1 MKTYILSIFLMLTI
15 SVANSQHNSI
25 RVLKDRF
32 RGEADVHS
40 FKLEGLMARLAL
52 KMIDDHEFKE
62 AISGVRSIEFITI
75 PKEAFIQQRVS
86 VSGYKKFLEENH
98 FENLMEVKDNGEVVS
113 FLLAPGKKRDYYVV
127 IVDNPREVVV
137 FELKGYIDPAMLTSG
152 KITST
157 SL

>member
-1 MKTYILSIFLMLTI
+1 MKTFIVSMLVLLT
-15 SVANSQHNSI
+15 VTAANSQHNSI

-40 FKLEGLMARLAL
+40 FKVEGFMARLAL

-75 PKEAFIQQRVS
+75 PKEAFTQQRVS
-86 VSGYKKFLEENH
+86 VSGYKKFLEENN
-98 FENLMEVKDNGEVVS
+98 FETLMEVKDNGEVVS
-113 FLLAPGKKRDYYVV
+113 FMLAPGKNRDYYVV
-127 IVDNPREVVV
+127 IVDGAHEVVV
-137 FELKGYIDPAMLTSG
+137 FELKGYIDPALITSG
-152 KITST
+152 KITSA

>member
-1 MKTYILSIFLMLTI
+1 MKTYILSIFFLLTI

-52 KMIDDHEFKE
+52 KIIDDHEFKE

-98 FENLMEVKDNGEVVS
+98 FESLMEVKDNGEVVS

-137 FELKGYIDPAMLTSG
+137 FELKGYIDPAMLTNQ
-152 KITST
+152 KITSA

>member
-1 MKTYILSIFLMLTI
+1 MKTFIVSMLVLLTV
-15 SVANSQHNSI
+15 SAANSQHNSI

-40 FKLEGLMARLAL
+40 FKVEGFMARLAL

-75 PKEAFIQQRVS
+75 PKEAFAQQRVS
-86 VSGYKKFLEENH
+86 VSGYKKFLEENN
-98 FENLMEVKDNGEVVS
+98 FETLMEVKDNGEVVS
-113 FLLAPGKKRDYYVV
+113 FMLAPGKNRDYYVV
-127 IVDNPREVVV
+127 IVDGAHEVVV
-137 FELKGYIDPAMLTSG
+137 FELKGYIDPALITSG
-152 KITST
+152 KITSA

>member
-1 MKTYILSIFLMLTI
+1 MKTFILSICLLLTI

-98 FENLMEVKDNGEVVS
+98 FENLMEVKDNGEVIS

-127 IVDNPREVVV
+127 IIDNPREVLV
-137 FELKGYIDPAMLTSG
+137 FELKGFIDPAMLTSG
-152 KITST
+152 KITSA

>member
-98 FENLMEVKDNGEVVS
+98 FESLMEVKDNGEVVS

-152 KITST
+152 KITSA

>member
-1 MKTYILSIFLMLTI
+1 MKTYILSIFLLLTI

-40 FKLEGLMARLAL
+40 FKLDGLMARLAL

-98 FENLMEVKDNGEVVS
+98 FESLMEVKDNGEVVS

-137 FELKGYIDPAMLTSG
+137 FELKGYIDPTMLTGG
-152 KITST
+152 KITSA